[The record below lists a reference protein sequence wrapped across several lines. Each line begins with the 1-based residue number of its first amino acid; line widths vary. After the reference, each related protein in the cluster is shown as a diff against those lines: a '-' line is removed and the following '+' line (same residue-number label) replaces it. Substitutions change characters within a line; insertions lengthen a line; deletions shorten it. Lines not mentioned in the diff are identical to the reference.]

1 MRMETMGDLL
11 EKVKEFAFHNFSQA
25 EAERIFGWSIT
36 DIVKGTSE
44 KDVSAVIITFTN
56 GLVLYAWYFLNMDPT
71 ETGDT
76 CEFKL
81 GLRTDLRSRIKY
93 NIFYSTYIHGQG
105 YIRLSV
111 AETDNRM
118 IRTMIEEFYVPSL
131 KMVYKPII
139 LQFQGF
145 FAKDY
150 FGVEADNTYGEIYYS
165 SVRSRSENKDL
176 EVSKV
181 IGRLHELDCL
191 LREPEI
197 RHNLAE
203 IDLQLSLLPSMLGSS
218 L

>member
-1 MRMETMGDLL
+1 METMGDLL
-11 EKVKEFAFHNFSQA
+11 EKVKEFAFHNFSRE
-25 EAERIFGWSIT
+25 EAERIFGWGI
-36 DIVKGTSE
+36 IELVKGTSE
-44 KDVSAVIITFTN
+44 KDVSAIIITFNN

-76 CEFKL
+76 CEFRL
-81 GLRTDLRSRIKY
+81 GLRTDLISRIKY
-93 NIFYSTYIHGQG
+93 NVFYSLYIHGQG

-118 IRTMIEEFYVPSL
+118 IKNMIDEFYVPSL
-131 KMVYKPII
+131 KMIYKPII
-139 LQFQGF
+139 TQFQGF
-145 FAKDY
+145 YTKDY
-150 FGVEADNTYGEIYYS
+150 FGVEADNARGEIYYS

-176 EVSKV
+176 EISKV
-181 IGRLHELDCL
+181 IGRLHELDSL

-203 IDLQLSLLPSMLGSS
+203 IDLQLSLIPGMLGSS

>member
-1 MRMETMGDLL
+1 METMGDLL
-11 EKVKEFAFHNFSQA
+11 ERVKDFAFHNFSRE
-25 EAERIFGWSIT
+25 EAEKIFGWGIA
-36 DIVKGTSE
+36 DLAKGTSE
-44 KDVSAVIITFTN
+44 KDVSAIIITFNN

-76 CEFKL
+76 CEFRL

-93 NIFYSTYIHGQG
+93 NVFYSMYIHGQG

-118 IRTMIEEFYVPSL
+118 IKNVIDEFYVPSL

-139 LQFQGF
+139 NQFQGF

-150 FGVEADNTYGEIYYS
+150 FGVEADNTHGEIYYS

-181 IGRLHELDCL
+181 IGRLHELDGL

-203 IDLQLSLLPSMLGSS
+203 IDLQLSFLPSMLGSS

>member
-1 MRMETMGDLL
+1 METMGDLL
-11 EKVKEFAFHNFSQA
+11 EKVKEFAFHNFSRE
-25 EAERIFGWSIT
+25 EAERIFSWGI
-36 DIVKGTSE
+36 IELVKGTSE
-44 KDVSAVIITFTN
+44 KDVSAIIITFNN

-76 CEFKL
+76 CEFRL

-93 NIFYSTYIHGQG
+93 NVFYSLYIHGQG

-118 IRTMIEEFYVPSL
+118 IKNMIDEFYVPSL
-131 KMVYKPII
+131 KMIYKPII
-139 LQFQGF
+139 TQFQGF
-145 FAKDY
+145 YTKDY
-150 FGVEADNTYGEIYYS
+150 FGVEADNARGEIYYS

-176 EVSKV
+176 EISKV
-181 IGRLHELDCL
+181 IGRLHELDSL

-203 IDLQLSLLPSMLGSS
+203 IDLQLSLIPGMLGSS